1 MMCYLTTS
9 EIRYVYGQSN
19 RCINTA
25 MIKCIFRVLNGKCLV
40 LFIFCLMLPQLMCT
54 IYGKKKLH
62 CIQSADYTF
71 HFWKSA
77 RVCSSDVNFIIRQL
91 VGGLMQMSVYL
102 RYKAPSTYASQ
113 AAQSK

>member
-1 MMCYLTTS
+1 
-9 EIRYVYGQSN
+9 
-19 RCINTA
+19 
-25 MIKCIFRVLNGKCLV
+25 
-40 LFIFCLMLPQLMCT
+40 MLPQLMCT

-62 CIQSADYTF
+62 CIQLADYTF

-77 RVCSSDVNFIIRQL
+77 RVCLSDVNFIIRQL

-113 AAQSK
+113 AAQSKWTLKMYNRID